1 MLSLGSGQH
10 SHLFVFVLL
19 LQVCF
24 FCFWFLNDYRNNTL
38 KTNIFFFSF
47 LFVYVERTLLFVTIF
62 SVMLEISIFRFC
74 SFLCN
79 ERFTNLFMF
88 VSYLLQFFVSI
99 IFIFCRLQFFF
110 FCIQIFFK
118 TAVIDWVRFY

>member
-38 KTNIFFFSF
+38 KTNIFFFRFCGTNASVHYNFFGSVRIFNFLF
-47 LFVYVERTLLFVTIF
+47 LFVPV
-62 SVMLEISIFRFC
+62 
-74 SFLCN
+74 
-79 ERFTNLFMF
+79 
-88 VSYLLQFFVSI
+88 
-99 IFIFCRLQFFF
+99 
-110 FCIQIFFK
+110 
-118 TAVIDWVRFY
+118 